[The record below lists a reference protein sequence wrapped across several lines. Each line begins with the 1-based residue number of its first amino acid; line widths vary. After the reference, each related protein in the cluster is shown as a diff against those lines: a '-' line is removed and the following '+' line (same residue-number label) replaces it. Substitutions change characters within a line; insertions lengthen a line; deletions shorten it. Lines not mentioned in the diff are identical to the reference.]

1 MGISSSALATLVI
14 AGTALGGTAIAVVA
28 NNSQADVSSS
38 HVSKLVANP
47 TADPVDPTG
56 TTSNSPNNEVGT
68 IENVTPAPG
77 PTAPAPNPVITPTTP
92 PTYGGGGKGDDNGSD
107 DGDSNEG
114 SDDGGKYGHHYN
126 DDDEGS
132 DD

>member
-14 AGTALGGTAIAVVA
+14 AGTAIGGTAIAVVA
-28 NNSQADVSSS
+28 NNAQADVKSSNIS
-38 HVSKLVANP
+38 QVVADPKVNP
-47 TADPVDPTG
+47 TNPTG
-56 TTSNSPNNEVGT
+56 TISNGSNNDVGT
-68 IENVTPAPG
+68 IQNVTPTTS
-77 PTAPAPNPVITPTTP
+77 PTASAPTPKPVVPPTTP
-92 PTYGGGGKGDDNGSD
+92 PNYGGSGNGDDNGYD

-114 SDDGGKYGHHYN
+114 L